1 MSSTYTFGQKQEILK
16 QTSKLQVNLQ
26 SWEEGDMLHFYQDMV
41 VMFQDLQSDN
51 IPLSKKNR
59 RIIENGYTSFDK
71 IFNRTKS

>member
-41 VMFQDLQSDN
+41 VMFQELQSDT
-51 IPLSKKNR
+51 IPLSNKDR
-59 RIIENGYTSFDK
+59 RIIKNAYTSFDK

>member
-1 MSSTYTFGQKQEILK
+1 MGSTYKFGQEQEALK
-16 QTSKLQVNLQ
+16 QTSRLQINLQ
-26 SWEEGDMLHFYQDMV
+26 SWEEGDILHFYQDMV

>member
-41 VMFQDLQSDN
+41 VMFQVLQSDT
-51 IPLSKKNR
+51 IPLSNKNR
-59 RIIENGYTSFDK
+59 RIINNAYTSFDK